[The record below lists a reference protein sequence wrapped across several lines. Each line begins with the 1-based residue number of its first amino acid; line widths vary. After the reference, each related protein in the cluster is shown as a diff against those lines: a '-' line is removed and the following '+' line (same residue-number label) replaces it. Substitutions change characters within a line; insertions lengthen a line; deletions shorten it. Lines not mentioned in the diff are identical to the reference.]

1 MHFLSFFTHTYYLI
15 KKNAL
20 ARDSLEDIKRIRRRA
35 DNHTRDLGMPMQLL
49 DILLSLVNEE
59 QLGWDGGEVLVCGS
73 DGRLVLI
80 GLDGQ
85 VPQGEL
91 VV

>member
-1 MHFLSFFTHTYYLI
+1 
-15 KKNAL
+15 
-20 ARDSLEDIKRIRRRA
+20 
-35 DNHTRDLGMPMQLL
+35 MPMQLL